1 MTDAPRMLSIRQ
13 AAALGPLSEYALR
26 LLLRQGKLPG
36 LYVGK
41 KFLIAYDR
49 LLDQLAEVR

>member
-1 MTDAPRMLSIRQ
+1 MTDTPRMLSIRQ

-26 LLLRQGKLPG
+26 LLLRQDRLPG

-41 KFLIAYDR
+41 KFLVNFDR
-49 LLDQLAEVR
+49 LLDQLDGR